1 MKTPTKASVK
11 QSATRA
17 KAAASTKLKET
28 GAAARAKVSTAS
40 RKVGDGVVDY
50 PVAALVGGLALG
62 AVMGALLPR
71 TRTEEDL
78 LGKVG
83 GEINNRAREAIDAAR
98 DAGKAKLGELGI
110 STDAAGKQV
119 GKLIESAAKV
129 AEVAGSA
136 AISSARKS

>member
-11 QSATRA
+11 QSASRA
-17 KAAASTKLKET
+17 KAVANTKIKQT
-28 GAAARAKVSTAS
+28 SAIARAKVSTAS
-40 RKVGDGVVDY
+40 KKVGEGVEGY
-50 PVAALVGGLALG
+50 PVAALVGGLAIG

-71 TRTEEDL
+71 TKQEDQL

-83 GEINNRAREAIDAAR
+83 GEINSRAKEALDAAR
-98 DAGKAKLGELGI
+98 DAGKAKLDELGI

-129 AEVAGSA
+129 AEVAGNA
-136 AISSARKS
+136 AITSARKH